1 MKKMNGPDIQVGIPR
16 REWKK
21 RKEGRECSEYFNAF
35 FLINLFLIW

>member
-21 RKEGRECSEYFNAF
+21 KEGRECSEYFNAF
-35 FLINLFLIW
+35 FF